1 MLQNDKWTLYL
12 EVSTTSCFACKSVP
26 SWRAQMKC
34 QSCKICLRPLNQLLG
49 NNLGSCSAT
58 AAMERKLWIR
68 SGWWVCI
75 APQSW
80 HLNCCL
86 FKINENKCSVTHL
99 LLLFLPAL
107 PNRDTSPYT
116 CIYSSYYIS
125 RRRKKKKSLYPS
137 FISPPF
143 FPSSSLSYY
152 LQTRRGR
159 IVYDMCLTVY
169 VAESYHIKIIEV
181 EKGGSLQN
189 LFIID

>member
-26 SWRAQMKC
+26 SRRAQMKC

-58 AAMERKLWIR
+58 AAIKRKLWIR

-75 APQSW
+75 APQLW

-86 FKINENKCSVTHL
+86 FKLNENKCSVTHL

-125 RRRKKKKSLYPS
+125 RRRKKKNLCIP
-137 FISPPF
+137 
-143 FPSSSLSYY
+143 PSSCPLSFPPLLSLTTYKQERAEY
-152 LQTRRGR
+152 CMTCVLQ
-159 IVYDMCLTVY
+159 Y

-189 LFIID
+189 LLIID